1 MLFIW
6 SFGIFVVSLRR
17 FFKYITILMLFE
29 GQVHDLKSML
39 PWRVTRQ
46 KKQSIRAIVEQKRR
60 IYPHDQ
66 AKADAEVIIS
76 RLEQLPWFRDART
89 IMIYYP
95 IHNEV
100 DLRPLLK
107 RYEGKKTFLLPVTHR
122 WGIEPR
128 QYLGEEMMQR
138 GRFQIPE
145 PQTSEYKGKIDLI
158 LVPGVAF
165 DLKCN
170 RIGRGAG
177 FYDRFLRRYKR
188 VHKIGVAY
196 DFQIKKHELP
206 QSFFDRP
213 LQGVITPTQSI
224 GL

>member
-1 MLFIW
+1 
-6 SFGIFVVSLRR
+6 
-17 FFKYITILMLFE
+17 MLFE
-29 GQVHDLKSML
+29 SQLHDLKSMF
-39 PWRVTRQ
+39 PWQVTRK
-46 KKQSIRAIVEQKRR
+46 KKQAIRALVEQKRR
-60 IYPHDQ
+60 IYPHEQ
-66 AKADAEVIIS
+66 AKADSEAVIA
-76 RLEQLPWFRDART
+76 RLEQLPLFKEAQT

-107 RYEGKKTFLLPVTHR
+107 RYEGQKTFLLPVTHR
-122 WGIEPR
+122 RYIEPR

-138 GRFQIPE
+138 GHYQIPE
-145 PQTSEYKGKIDLI
+145 PQTTEYKGKIDLI

-177 FYDRFLRRYKR
+177 FYDRFLRKHKR
-188 VHKIGVAY
+188 TQQIGVAY

-206 QSFFDRP
+206 QSFFDHP
-213 LQGVITPTQSI
+213 LNGVITPSQSI